1 MLAYTVDITRSIRRV
16 RGGSQAHLIE
26 GHDGHTYI
34 AKFKANPQGTRTLV
48 NEWIAD
54 WFFRA
59 VGIRT
64 PEIRLV
70 RLSENMIG
78 QADLHFQV
86 GSRRVSVAPGLHLG
100 SQCPANPDE
109 RAIFDFLPDTC
120 LRLVSN
126 LDDFGKALV
135 LDVLLG
141 QTDARQAVFIRDKS
155 SEKHKPIRAY
165 LIDHGLM
172 FGGNRWIFEDRTSS
186 PYNMHAAAYSLIDLN
201 AVCSATVELAKTLA
215 ATDLFPMLQGI
226 PAEWLEGDD
235 RQELRRLI
243 QQLFRRLDRLEKLVR
258 THVQVILRR
267 GEDRTTSPAG
277 SVVRPQ
283 MGQPIACGS

>member
-1 MLAYTVDITRSIRRV
+1 MLASTVDITRSIRRV
-16 RGGSQAHLIE
+16 RGGSQAYLVE

-34 AKFKANPQGTRTLV
+34 AKFKSNPQGTRTLV

-59 VGIRT
+59 LGITT
-64 PEIRLV
+64 PEIRLL

-78 QADLHFQV
+78 QADFHFQV
-86 GSRRVSVAPGLHLG
+86 GSRRVSVGPGLHLG
-100 SQCPANPDE
+100 SQCPANPNE

-120 LRLVSN
+120 LGLVSN

-135 LDVLLG
+135 PDVLLG
-141 QTDARQAVFIRDKS
+141 QTDARQAVFIRDRS
-155 SEKHKPIRAY
+155 SKNHKPIRAY

-172 FGGNRWIFEDRTSS
+172 FGGSRWIFEDPTSS

-201 AVCSATVELAKTLA
+201 AICSATVELAKSLA
-215 ATDLFPMLQGI
+215 ATDLFPILQGI

-235 RQELRRLI
+235 RQELGRLI

-258 THVQVILRR
+258 THVQLILRR
-267 GEDRTTSPAG
+267 GEDHTRSPGGPA
-277 SVVRPQ
+277 VRPHI
-283 MGQPIACGS
+283 GAPIACGS